1 MTKFS
6 LSPNRARLI
15 WLISTLA
22 VLLPAPVLAGSETP
36 GVKTQVLARTTSA
49 WNGVP
54 YGAYPAGSAEI
65 TVLRITI
72 PAHCALPWHTH
83 PMPNAAYVVSG
94 DITVEVKKGVKR
106 HFSAGEVIPETVG
119 ILHRGIVGDQPAELI
134 VFYAG
139 VRGMPLSEKKK

>member
-1 MTKFS
+1 
-6 LSPNRARLI
+6 
-15 WLISTLA
+15 
-22 VLLPAPVLAGSETP
+22 
-36 GVKTQVLARTTSA
+36 
-49 WNGVP
+49 
-54 YGAYPAGSAEI
+54 
-65 TVLRITI
+65 
-72 PAHCALPWHTH
+72 
-83 PMPNAAYVVSG
+83 MPNAAYVVSG